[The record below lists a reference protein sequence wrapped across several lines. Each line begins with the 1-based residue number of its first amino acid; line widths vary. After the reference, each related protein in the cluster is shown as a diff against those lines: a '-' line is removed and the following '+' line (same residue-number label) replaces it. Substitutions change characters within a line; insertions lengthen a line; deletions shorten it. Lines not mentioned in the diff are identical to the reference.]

1 MKTQHAIAIV
11 GMGGVFP
18 GANTLDTFWQ
28 HLIQKIDAAGPVPAE
43 RWIAPASAM
52 VSPSPMPDRA
62 LSQRACLI
70 KGFEFDPVGLDL
82 DPDLVTDLDPLFH
95 LVLHAGRQAFAGART
110 AALDKNRMG
119 IILGAIALPT
129 DSASRIART
138 ILGRSFEEKLFK
150 PGMATNSKFTAIPRN
165 QALAGRVTALPAAI
179 LARALNLG
187 GGSFTL
193 DAACA
198 SSLYAVKLA
207 CDELCAFRADA
218 MMAGGVSRPE
228 CLYTQVGFSQLRAIS
243 PSGRCAPFDKTADG
257 LVVGEGAGIL
267 VLKRLEDALR
277 DQDTIW
283 GVIRGIGVSND
294 IEGNLLAPS
303 SEGQIRAMQAAY
315 EQAGWSPLDVDLIE
329 CHGAATPVGDITEL
343 SSLGA
348 LWDNLDWKAGQ
359 CAIGSVKSM
368 TGHLLTAAG
377 AAGMIKTL
385 LAMHHKTAAAVP

>member
-1 MKTQHAIAIV
+1 
-11 GMGGVFP
+11 MGGVFP

-150 PGMATNSKFTAIPRN
+150 PGMANSKFTAIPRN

-187 GGSFTL
+187 GGSF
-193 DAACA
+193 DPGCG
-198 SSLYAVKLA
+198 
-207 CDELCAFRADA
+207 LC
-218 MMAGGVSRPE
+218 
-228 CLYTQVGFSQLRAIS
+228 
-243 PSGRCAPFDKTADG
+243 
-257 LVVGEGAGIL
+257 
-267 VLKRLEDALR
+267 
-277 DQDTIW
+277 
-283 GVIRGIGVSND
+283 
-294 IEGNLLAPS
+294 
-303 SEGQIRAMQAAY
+303 
-315 EQAGWSPLDVDLIE
+315 
-329 CHGAATPVGDITEL
+329 
-343 SSLGA
+343 
-348 LWDNLDWKAGQ
+348 
-359 CAIGSVKSM
+359 
-368 TGHLLTAAG
+368 LLTVCR
-377 AAGMIKTL
+377 KTGL
-385 LAMHHKTAAAVP
+385 